1 MLQRCFEKER
11 RRMRHLDP
19 NYELE
24 NPPSL
29 TVWGH
34 LLDTFETLGGWKG
47 LLVIA
52 LAIGVFHG
60 IVEYVIARGRK
71 KRQEERRKKQR

>member
-1 MLQRCFEKER
+1 
-11 RRMRHLDP
+11 MRHLDP
-19 NYELE
+19 NYELDS
-24 NPPSL
+24 PPAL

-34 LLDTFETLGGWKG
+34 LLDTLETLGGWKG

-60 IVEYVIARGRK
+60 IVEYVIASGRK
-71 KRQEERRKKQR
+71 KRKEERAKKVR